1 MPDNAQIIPC
11 GGWYI
16 DTTMFQFQDK
26 VLKVVGDIDGA
37 YLPLSGGTMGANAV
51 IEGTDTLE
59 ISLSDDTTSSVLGVS
74 PEGASIINNQNSE
87 VSSSVRAIQDA
98 VEIKADSTTV
108 TVNGT
113 GVNFGGAALSN
124 VSSIGNSS
132 ATEIAFESDMDMN
145 NHKITGL
152 PTQYVANATDTTDII
167 TQFNSLLAQLQA
179 AGIIPTAQS

>member
-1 MPDNAQIIPC
+1 MATEKIPC
-11 GGWYI
+11 GGFFV
-16 DTTMFQFQDK
+16 DTSTLQFQNK

-37 YLPLSGGTMGANAV
+37 YLPLTGGIMGANAV

-59 ISLSDDTTSSVLGVS
+59 ISLTNDTSSSVLGVS
-74 PEGASIINNQNSE
+74 PEGASIINNQNSA

-98 VEIKADSTTV
+98 VEIKADDTTV

-124 VSSIGNSS
+124 VASIGGSS
-132 ATEIAFESDMDMN
+132 ATEVAFESDMDMN

-152 PTQYVANATDTTDII
+152 PTQYVANATSAEDII

-179 AGIIPTAQS
+179 AGIIPATQS